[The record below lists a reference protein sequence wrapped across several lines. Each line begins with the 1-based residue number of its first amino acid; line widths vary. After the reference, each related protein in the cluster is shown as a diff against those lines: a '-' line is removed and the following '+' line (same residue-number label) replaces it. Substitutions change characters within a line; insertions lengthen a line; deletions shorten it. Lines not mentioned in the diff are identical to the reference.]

1 MAFSKALLQNTP
13 SKMFDMALN
22 IPVDY
27 LSCVA
32 MVLKGTHGN
41 VDIWQ
46 TDYSIYYNP
55 RIFFLFWSHT
65 WKCNVQANKSLTKV
79 KEK

>member
-1 MAFSKALLQNTP
+1 
-13 SKMFDMALN
+13 MALN

-27 LSCVA
+27 LSWVA
-32 MVLKGTHGN
+32 MVLKGIHGN
-41 VDIWQ
+41 VDISQ

-55 RIFFLFWSHT
+55 RIFSLLWSHT
-65 WKCNVQANKSLTKV
+65 WKCNVQANKSLTKA